1 MLLPRLQWNHT
12 SSHLPNTPKSFA
24 SSTLAPPTLPSS
36 ISEALSFLRS
46 PRHLPQ
52 IHSFCI
58 TSGLARSPF
67 FAGKLIAAYSDLRNP
82 AASLSVFLS
91 TPRSKHNVF
100 LWNSIIRARARNGMF
115 AEALDCY
122 EDMRKTKL
130 RPDAFTLPSVISACA
145 GLGDLRI
152 SREVHQHVVEL
163 GLMSDLYIG
172 NALIGMYS
180 RVGSLVDAR
189 DVFDGMARR
198 DIVSWNSLISGY
210 SANGEWE
217 KAVEVYG
224 AIRMDGFVPDCFTV
238 ESVLPAFGG
247 LGAIQE
253 GQMVHGLVY
262 KVGIEEDRLV
272 GNGLIA
278 MYCRF
283 ENLVDARRVFDMLVG
298 RDVVSWNTI
307 IDGYYQVGDF
317 KDALQMF
324 RKMMT
329 GSKPDLVTLTVIL
342 HACCEMGD
350 LQLGCSVHG
359 YIMRNG
365 YECDITALNILLAMY
380 GKCGSLIMV
389 RNLFDQMD
397 VRDSFTWNSLINSYV
412 RRGLFSKGIELF
424 KSMKQFDVQPDFVTI
439 VRLLSMCTELQQPVH
454 GRGLHCNAIKRGLDS
469 NLFVGNA
476 LLDMYSK
483 CGSLEDALEEFQRME
498 VHDRVSWNTIISG
511 CVHSGNCSLGFE
523 LISEMKVQGQRLDKA
538 TILGILPACSY
549 VAAKRLGKEIHGC
562 ILKLNLECDAAI
574 CNALIEMY
582 SKCGRLD
589 HAVCVFEHMNIKDI
603 VTWTSLIFAYG
614 MYGQGDKA
622 LRVFMRM
629 EKMGVMPDH
638 VAFLAIIY
646 ACSHS
651 GLVDEG
657 KMYFKRMEQE
667 YKIIPSLEHYAC
679 MVDLL
684 GRSGKLEEAEIFIEA
699 MPVQPDISIWG
710 ALLSACRIFNETLI
724 AERVCERIMAFD
736 TENTG
741 CHVLASNLYAAI
753 GKWDMVV
760 KIRKSMEAKTMKK
773 DPGFSWIEV
782 KNKVYVFGTGEQLVE
797 QSEEVYK
804 FLEVLTGL
812 MAKEGYVP
820 DRKFVLQDVEEDDK
834 KHMLCTHSERLAI
847 AFGLL
852 NTKPGTPLLI
862 MKNLRACGDCHTAI
876 KYITKIVARE
886 ILIRDSN
893 RFHLFKDGFC
903 SCGDFW

>member
-1 MLLPRLQWNHT
+1 
-12 SSHLPNTPKSFA
+12 
-24 SSTLAPPTLPSS
+24 
-36 ISEALSFLRS
+36 
-46 PRHLPQ
+46 
-52 IHSFCI
+52 
-58 TSGLARSPF
+58 
-67 FAGKLIAAYSDLRNP
+67 
-82 AASLSVFLS
+82 
-91 TPRSKHNVF
+91 
-100 LWNSIIRARARNGMF
+100 
-115 AEALDCY
+115 
-122 EDMRKTKL
+122 MRKTKL
-130 RPDAFTLPSVISACA
+130 RPDAFTFPSVISACA

-152 SREVHQHVVEL
+152 SREVHQHAVEL
-163 GLMSDLYIG
+163 GVMSDLYIC

-217 KAVEVYG
+217 KAVETYG
-224 AIRMDGFVPDCFTV
+224 AMRMDGF
-238 ESVLPAFGG
+238 
-247 LGAIQE
+247 
-253 GQMVHGLVY
+253 
-262 KVGIEEDRLV
+262 DRLV

-307 IDGYYQVGDF
+307 IDGYYQIGDF
-317 KDALQMF
+317 KDALQ
-324 RKMMT
+324 
-329 GSKPDLVTLTVIL
+329 I
-342 HACCEMGD
+342 
-350 LQLGCSVHG
+350 
-359 YIMRNG
+359 
-365 YECDITALNILLAMY
+365 
-380 GKCGSLIMV
+380 LIMLH
-389 RNLFDQMD
+389 NLFDQMD

-412 RRGLFSKGIELF
+412 RRGLFSKGIDLF
-424 KSMKQFDVQPDFVTI
+424 KSMKQ
-439 VRLLSMCTELQQPVH
+439 
-454 GRGLHCNAIKRGLDS
+454 GLDS

-483 CGSLEDALEEFQRME
+483 CGSLEDALEEFERME
-498 VHDRVSWNTIISG
+498 VHDR
-511 CVHSGNCSLGFE
+511 
-523 LISEMKVQGQRLDKA
+523 GQRLDKA

-562 ILKLNLECDAAI
+562 ILKLNLECDVAI
-574 CNALIEMY
+574 GNALIEMY

-589 HAVCVFEHMNIKDI
+589 HTVCVFEHMNTKDI
-603 VTWTSLIFAYG
+603 VTWTSLIFACG

-622 LRVFMRM
+622 LRVFTRM
-629 EKMGVMPDH
+629 EQMGVMPDH

-679 MVDLL
+679 MADLL
-684 GRSGKLEEAEIFIEA
+684 ARSGKLEEAEVFIEA

-710 ALLSACRIFNETLI
+710 ALLSACRIFDETLI

-753 GKWDMVV
+753 GKWDMVG
-760 KIRKSMEAKTMKK
+760 KIRKSIEAKKLKK
-773 DPGFSWIEV
+773 DPGFSWIE
-782 KNKVYVFGTGEQLVE
+782 
-797 QSEEVYK
+797 
-804 FLEVLTGL
+804 
-812 MAKEGYVP
+812 EGYVP

-834 KHMLCTHSERLAI
+834 KHMLFTHSERLAI

-876 KYITKIVARE
+876 KYISKIVARE